1 MTGQNISDTEKVSS
15 SITVKRITAV
25 WALSETTFGGLL
37 HALHIPLTGVFIG
50 GAAVVFITLIAYF
63 SEEKYSIIKSTLIVL
78 ILKAAVSPYT
88 PLTAYFSVLFQGL
101 LGQLLF
107 SSKKHISLSA
117 FLLSVTTLL
126 VFGFQKVLILTIVF
140 GQTLWESL
148 DSFSSF
154 IVNQLHLGT
163 LESLNINFSF
173 ILISIYVLIHLIAG
187 ILIGIL
193 AGRIPGWITDSVD
206 NNNYYIPDIGQDKN
220 SLQFFDSKKK
230 NRHLRKKKKAY
241 FFSAFAVALLLIS
254 YLIPGVNS
262 NQFSDVIIM
271 ILRAIIITVIWY
283 FYLAP
288 LLINYTK
295 RFLRKRQNIYTE
307 EIEEIIAL
315 FPELKNILLY
325 CWNKTSGHKGLRK
338 YRLFL
343 SRSLITM
350 LLTNFYFE

>member
-1 MTGQNISDTEKVSS
+1 MMREYNSESVKVSS

-37 HALHIPLTGVFIG
+37 HALHIPFTGIFIG

-88 PLTAYFSVLFQGL
+88 PVTAYFSVLLQGI
-101 LGQLLF
+101 LGQMLF
-107 SSKKHISLSA
+107 SSKKHIALSA
-117 FLLSVTTLL
+117 FTLSVTTLL
-126 VFGFQKVLILTIVF
+126 IFGFQKVLILTIVF
-140 GQTLWESL
+140 GQTLWQSL
-148 DSFSSF
+148 DSFASF

-163 LESLNINFSF
+163 IESLNINFSF

-206 NNNYYIPDIGQDKN
+206 NNNYFIPDIRQDKN
-220 SLQFFDSKKK
+220 SPLSFVLNKKS
-230 NRHLRKKKKAY
+230 RSLRKKKKKY
-241 FFSAFAVALLLIS
+241 IFAVAAGTALLTS
-254 YLIPGVNS
+254 YFIPGVNS
-262 NQFSDVIIM
+262 NLFSDVVIM

-288 LLINYTK
+288 LLIYYTK
-295 RFLRKRQNIYTE
+295 KFLKKRQNTYTE
-307 EIEEIIAL
+307 EIEEIITL
-315 FPELKNILLY
+315 FPELKSILLY
-325 CWNKTSGHKGLRK
+325 CWDKTSGHKGFRK
-338 YRLFL
+338 YRIFL
-343 SRSLITM
+343 SHSLITM
-350 LLTNFYFE
+350 LFTNFYFE